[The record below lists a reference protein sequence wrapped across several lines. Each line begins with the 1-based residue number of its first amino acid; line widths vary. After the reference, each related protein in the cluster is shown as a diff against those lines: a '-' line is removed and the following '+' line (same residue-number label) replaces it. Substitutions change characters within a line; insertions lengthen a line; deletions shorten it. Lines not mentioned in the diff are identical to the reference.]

1 MRTHQSTEEIDTM
14 AWNTKTPDPTPTST
28 PRSHTPSGERAV
40 VGSSISVKGD
50 LTGAEDL
57 VILGR
62 VEGKIDVAS
71 NTVTVGQGGRVVAD
85 IHGAV
90 IVIEGEVEGNL
101 YGTERAVLKSSG
113 KVKGNLHAPKISIE
127 DGAQFE
133 GTVDMNPVSR
143 SSGSKAPE
151 RSKET
156 KASEGSEAPP
166 QKRAAG

>member
-1 MRTHQSTEEIDTM
+1 M
-14 AWNTKTPDPTPTST
+14 AWNTKTPDPTPTPRPHT
-28 PRSHTPSGERAV
+28 PSPSGERAV

-57 VILGR
+57 VILGH

-71 NTVTVGQGGRVVAD
+71 NTVTVGQGGRVHAD

-101 YGTERAVLKSSG
+101 YGTERTVLKSSG

-143 SSGSKAPE
+143 SSGSKGPAGSPE
-151 RSKET
+151 RPKNAKSDDD
-156 KASEGSEAPP
+156 SDAPT

>member
-1 MRTHQSTEEIDTM
+1 M
-14 AWNTKTPDPTPTST
+14 AWNTKTPDSTPTPR
-28 PRSHTPSGERAV
+28 PHTPSSVGERAV

-57 VILGR
+57 VILGH

-71 NTVTVGQGGRVVAD
+71 NTVTVGQGGRVHAD
-85 IHGAV
+85 VHGAV
-90 IVIEGEVEGNL
+90 IVIEGEVEGDL
-101 YGTERAVLKSSG
+101 YGTERAVLKASG

-133 GTVDMNPVSR
+133 GTVDMNPVDRSR
-143 SSGSKAPE
+143 RSGGPKAPDAPK
-151 RSKET
+151 SAK
-156 KASEGSEAPP
+156 SDDGSEVPT